1 MERVGAAQ
9 WGSAEV
15 GASLG
20 ATPALRLM
28 KRLTVTPIGT
38 GSCCPTTSGAR
49 RCCDMD
55 WSPPSFISMRPQWW
69 LRDLIRYRTP
79 FVRERATLV
88 NRV

>member
-55 WSPPSFISMRPQWW
+55 WSPPQ
-69 LRDLIRYRTP
+69 LHLH
-79 FVRERATLV
+79 ATTMVVARFDPLPDTV
-88 NRV
+88 CP